1 LKTERAKEEWGSL
14 QVQLTEEMK
23 KKLKPKAIE
32 VWVGYEANKEL
43 AEPWK

>member
-1 LKTERAKEEWGSL
+1 LNNKRAKEELRSR

-23 KKLKPKAIE
+23 KKLKPKVIE
-32 VWVGYEANKEL
+32 VWVGYEANEEL